1 VGQVLIGLVS
11 SSRRARRLRS
21 MCKSD
26 QRLATAIERWFLDN
40 ARDLPWRDPRT
51 PWRALVSELMLQQT
65 QVSRVLERFEPFMDR
80 FPSPCLLAIADEQD
94 VLAMWQGLGYY
105 RRARSL
111 HRAAREIVDRFDGEV
126 PIDASELLSLPGV
139 GRYTAGSI
147 ASIVGG
153 AREAIVDGNVSRL
166 LARVHCDSASPTD
179 RLFIKRLWS
188 WAQGLVDVCEH
199 PPLLNE
205 GMMELG
211 ATVCTPASP
220 SCDQCPLASLC
231 QARLE
236 GRVSEIPPPKQVAA
250 RQELHHHA
258 VIVKR
263 RGRVLLEQRAKTGL
277 WAGMWQAPAIESQTK
292 LSDSDVIKRLPFPL
306 QSLRLQEVLQ
316 RTLTHRIVT
325 LHIYSG
331 SLKRGARVPTTAGVK
346 WVSTAGLA
354 DVPISNAGHAVL
366 AAVSS

>member
-1 VGQVLIGLVS
+1 MS
-11 SSRRARRLRS
+11 
-21 MCKSD
+21 KSD
-26 QRLATAIERWFLDN
+26 QRLAAAIEQWFLLN

-65 QVSRVLERFEPFMDR
+65 QVSRVLERFEPFMNR
-80 FPSPCLLAIADEQD
+80 FPTPRSLAIADEQD

-111 HRAAREIVDRFDGEV
+111 QRAAREIVERFDGEV
-126 PIDASELLSLPGV
+126 PIDATSLGSLPGV

-166 LARVHCDSASPTD
+166 LARLHCDSASPTD
-179 RLFIKRLWS
+179 GMFIKRVWS

-205 GMMELG
+205 GMMEFG
-211 ATVCTPASP
+211 ATVCTPTSP
-220 SCDQCPLASLC
+220 SCDRCPLASLC
-231 QARLE
+231 QARRQ
-236 GRVSEIPPPKQVAA
+236 GRVSEIPPPKKAAA

-277 WAGMWQAPAIESQTK
+277 WAGMWQAPAIESRTK
-292 LSDSDVIKRLPFPL
+292 LSESDVIKRLPFPV
-306 QSLRLQEVLQ
+306 QSLCLQEVLQ

-331 SLKRGARVPTTAGVK
+331 SLKPGARVPATPGVK
-346 WVSTAGLA
+346 WVSVGGLA

-366 AAVSS
+366 AAGNSQVCRGDRSV

>member
-1 VGQVLIGLVS
+1 MS
-11 SSRRARRLRS
+11 P
-21 MCKSD
+21 SD
-26 QRLATAIERWFLDN
+26 QRLAAAIEQWFPLN
-40 ARDLPWRDPRT
+40 ARDLPWRNPRT

-80 FPSPCLLAIADEQD
+80 FATPCSLASADEQD

-126 PIDASELLSLPGV
+126 PIDAVSLCSLPGV

-153 AREAIVDGNVSRL
+153 AREAIVDGNVMRL
-166 LARVHCDSASPTD
+166 LARVHCDGASPTD
-179 RLFIKRLWS
+179 RVFIKRVWS
-188 WAQGLVDVCEH
+188 WAQNLVDICEQ

-211 ATVCTPASP
+211 ATVCTPTLP
-220 SCDQCPLASLC
+220 SCDKCPLAALC
-231 QARLE
+231 QSRLQ
-236 GRVSEIPPPKQVAA
+236 GRVSEIPPPKRSAA
-250 RQELHHHA
+250 RQELHHYA
-258 VIVKR
+258 VVIKR
-263 RGRVLLEQRAKTGL
+263 RGKVLLEQRAATGL
-277 WAGMWQAPAIESQTK
+277 WAGMWQAPAIESQTI
-292 LSDSDVIKRLPFPL
+292 LSESEVIKRLPFPL
-306 QSLRLQEVLQ
+306 QSLRIQKVMQ
-316 RTLTHRIVT
+316 RTLTHRNVT

-331 SLKRGARVPTTAGVK
+331 SLKRGARVPATMGVK
-346 WVSTAGLA
+346 WVPVGGLA

-366 AAVSS
+366 AADNS